1 MAKSEAKPAK
11 NTKKSSLEQ
20 LLNEQVAN
28 LNVPYVKLHN
38 YHWYVKGTNFF
49 RLHAKFE
56 ELYNEVT
63 EQMDAIAERMLALKW
78 NPAASLEEYLDLA
91 TIQEA
96 TGKEEPQAMVQHVL
110 EDLAT
115 LTEAYNEG
123 IGLADQVEDNVTSDL
138 LTGYLGKW
146 EKHMWMLRAYLD

>member
-1 MAKSEAKPAK
+1 MGKSEATPAK

-28 LNVPYVKLHN
+28 LNVLYVKLHN

-78 NPAASLEEYLDLA
+78 NPAASLKEYLDLA

-146 EKHMWMLRAYLD
+146 EKQMWMLRAYLD

>member
-28 LNVPYVKLHN
+28 LNVLYVKLHN

-78 NPAASLEEYLDLA
+78 NPAASLKEYLDLA

-123 IGLADQVEDNVTSDL
+123 IGLADQAEDHVTSDL

-146 EKHMWMLRAYLD
+146 EKQMWMLRAYLD